1 MRRIE
6 LRKIVAIGIIVAFMF
21 LMGSSTSAGYIIED
35 NKVYTEGTWGKLEAY
50 PHTIHSSDWVYFNIT
65 MYKDFSDLD
74 FLWGF
79 NTTEVK
85 PVKAEFYKPHF
96 VNWTT
101 NHSMFFYNVSSISV
115 TDEPCDY
122 GNEYNSYKRKI
133 TYQVCSGYNNAT
145 ECNTTSA
152 VVCFDSYERNGA
164 NYTVFWHTKHSRI
177 ENWINVGKYFNHI
190 EYNYGGMNRWYFI
203 KNFEIEP
210 NKTYTVRA
218 YVKVPVTT
226 EGTSGKY
233 FFAVKRSAETLSE
246 AISNGHFMVLDPW
259 WNSSWNKKRPIH
271 IDNTGGSAQ
280 TYYQVPLNITYDE
293 DMQPDFD
300 DIRVVNETSGEAVP
314 YWIEDKVNGNWCKI
328 RFNASYIPASSWCN
342 DTYYLYYGNP
352 SASDASDGRSVFLFF
367 DDFDNGTEQLTEY
380 DNSYDRLDIDRTAD
394 KRFEITDLRKSE
406 CDVYANKEILGIKHF
421 VLEASGRITGA
432 SGTLNMQS
440 FGIALTDIDGDPSS
454 SNANSNSII
463 LRWDLENGYY
473 AIGGTEV
480 RGTTSNRTNGDK
492 AYGGIEIGLNTT
504 VYPRVVVD
512 GTTATFYIYSDAERT
527 SQIAGSP
534 ISITLTD
541 DTITFNWIVLAAHEH
556 CADQDRYISG
566 WIDDIRVRK
575 YASPEPTASLGSEEQ
590 NYPPIPIITGNTT
603 YNFGVNFTFTEGS
616 GYPLDTDSFNI
627 SWKNNTASG
636 WQNGTTDLY
645 FNHTTQPHGYVSI
658 DIWAYNSTEG
668 KLSEA
673 PASDNVTV
681 PNNAPV
687 ITNTSDWEGDEGEL
701 VYLDFDCTDAD
712 GDTCTFSTNATK
724 GSLNTTTGVF
734 EWQTDEASEGT
745 YIWYFKVEDGWGGED
760 IYIATITV
768 NDLYQPTNMSIL
780 NESINLLLKEQ
791 KMTGLSLLLGIL
803 IIAALVFLLLGVLV
817 PNSVLTLMGAVTS
830 FIAMALPIPMMP
842 DYPYFGIAL
851 TGTLFLFGI
860 IGFIITFYQWL
871 TSYREGRGYRKWERY
886 FE

>member
-6 LRKIVAIGIIVAFMF
+6 LRKTAAIGIIVA
-21 LMGSSTSAGYIIED
+21 LMLLIASSTSAGYIIED
-35 NKVYTEGTWGKLEAY
+35 NKVYAEGTWGKLEAY
-50 PHTIHSSDWVYFNIT
+50 PHTIHSSGWVYFNVT
-65 MYKDFSDLD
+65 VYKNFGDLD

-101 NHSMFFYNVSSISV
+101 NHSMFFYNVSSISL

-133 TYQVCSGYNNAT
+133 TYQVCSEWNNTT

-152 VVCFDSYERNGA
+152 VVYFDSYEQNGT
-164 NYTVFWHTKHSRI
+164 NYTAFWHTNHSRI
-177 ENWINVGKYFNHI
+177 ENWINVGKYLNHK
-190 EYNYGGMNRWYFI
+190 EYDYKGINRWWFVT
-203 KNFEIEP
+203 NFEIEP
-210 NKTYTVRA
+210 NKTYTMRA

-233 FFAVKRSAETLSE
+233 YFAVKRSAETLSE
-246 AISNGHFMVLDPW
+246 AISSGHFMVLDPW
-259 WNSSWNKKRPIH
+259 WNASWSRKRPIH
-271 IDNTGGSAQ
+271 INNTDNSNALTD
-280 TYYQVPLNITYDE
+280 YQVMLNITYDS
-293 DMQPDFD
+293 DMNNDFS
-300 DIRVVNETSGEAVP
+300 DIRVVNETSGETMP
-314 YWIEDKVNGNWCKI
+314 YWIENKSDGNWCKI
-328 RFNASYIPASSWCN
+328 WFNATYIPASSWCN

-352 SASDASDGRSVFLFF
+352 SASSASDGEATFEFF
-367 DDFDNGTEQLTEY
+367 DDFDDLEGWVNDASYTVS
-380 DNSYDRLDIDRTAD
+380 NSELVQ
-394 KRFEITDLRKSE
+394 
-406 CDVYANKEILGIKHF
+406 DVN
-421 VLEASGRITGA
+421 
-432 SGTLNMQS
+432 SGTDNKKFYYS
-440 FGIALTDIDGDPSS
+440 GYEPSS
-454 SNANSNSII
+454 IRNLVIRLKWRSTSGGSATVGWWNSSGNWDGIIWDDKDSNGDARIKE
-463 LRWDLENGYY
+463 RWDSHSFSESSY
-473 AIGGTEV
+473 
-480 RGTTSNRTNGDK
+480 GTTDDNISQDGSTNYVFEFRVDSSNF
-492 AYGGIEIGLNTT
+492 YL
-504 VYPRVVVD
+504 VVD
-512 GTTATFYIYSDAERT
+512 DVEYASSGIDYDDMPMHVGYGSWNSGYPAYSD
-527 SQIAGSP
+527 
-534 ISITLTD
+534 
-541 DTITFNWIVLAAHEH
+541 WIL
-556 CADQDRYISG
+556 
-566 WIDDIRVRK
+566 VRK
-575 YASPEPTASLGSEEQ
+575 YASPEPTAELGGEQ
-590 NYPPIPIITGNTT
+590 QNCPPIPIITGNTT

-616 GYPLDTDSFNI
+616 NGLDTDSFNI
-627 SWKNNTASG
+627 SWSNNTASG

-645 FNHTTQPHGYVSI
+645 FNHTTQPHGYVAI

-668 KLSEA
+668 KLSES

-701 VYLDFDCTDAD
+701 IYLDFDYTDAD

-724 GSLNTTTGVF
+724 GSFNTTTGVF
-734 EWQTDEASEGT
+734 EWQTDNTSQGT
-745 YIWYFKVEDGWGGED
+745 YTWWFKVEDGWGGED
-760 IYIATITV
+760 IYVATITV

-791 KMTGLSLLLGIL
+791 KMTGLSFLLGIL